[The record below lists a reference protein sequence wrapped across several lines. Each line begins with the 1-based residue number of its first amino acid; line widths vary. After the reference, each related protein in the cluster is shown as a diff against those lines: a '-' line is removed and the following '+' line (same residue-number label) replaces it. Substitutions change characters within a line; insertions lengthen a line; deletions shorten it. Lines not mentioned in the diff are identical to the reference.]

1 MKEQNSIN
9 FDRITQAIGYLKDN
23 FKEQPNLD
31 EVAEKVHLS
40 PFHFHKLFT
49 NWAGI
54 SPKKFVQYLS
64 IEHAKKYWQ
73 TPLSH
78 YLTLHT
84 GGEFVLTEQVPRA
97 QSKAIVVATQ
107 QGDMIIFTINFR
119 PVKGSKGYH
128 RANMKHGVSE
138 VQSGR
143 RMAMGIIFHNAVS

>member
-1 MKEQNSIN
+1 
-9 FDRITQAIGYLKDN
+9 
-23 FKEQPNLD
+23 
-31 EVAEKVHLS
+31 
-40 PFHFHKLFT
+40 
-49 NWAGI
+49 
-54 SPKKFVQYLS
+54 
-64 IEHAKKYWQ
+64 
-73 TPLSH
+73 
-78 YLTLHT
+78 LTLHT

>member
-64 IEHAKKYWQ
+64 IEHAKSIGKH
-73 TPLSH
+73 LC
-78 YLTLHT
+78 HT
-84 GGEFVLTEQVPRA
+84 
-97 QSKAIVVATQ
+97 I
-107 QGDMIIFTINFR
+107 
-119 PVKGSKGYH
+119 
-128 RANMKHGVSE
+128 
-138 VQSGR
+138 
-143 RMAMGIIFHNAVS
+143 